1 MDTNMR
7 DTVRTSRL
15 GAFVLAT
22 FALAAGRAR
31 AAPNTPAG
39 GPLDDGQVVQRVLA
53 FNRAEVQTAETVKG
67 KLSSSRVWQLA
78 QRMAVDHAALDQKF
92 RVLPTTRQ
100 QSSGDGTGDG
110 QADGA
115 DLSKL
120 ARDAL
125 EKAYVGRE
133 VKVHESMLAALDH
146 QLIAAASNEE
156 LQRRLIDLRAEVVAH
171 LEHARNVHHA
181 LEQADVW
188 TAISTNGP

>member
-7 DTVRTSRL
+7 NTARTSRL
-15 GAFVLAT
+15 GVFVLAT
-22 FALAAGRAR
+22 LALAAGRAR

-39 GPLDDGQVVQRVLA
+39 GPLDDGQVVHRVLA
-53 FNRAEVQTAETVKG
+53 FNRAEVQTADAVKG
-67 KLSSSRVWQLA
+67 KVSSPPVWQLA
-78 QRMAVDHAALDQKF
+78 QRMAVDHAAIDQKF
-92 RVLPTTRQ
+92 KGLAPAKQ

-110 QADGA
+110 ADGA

-133 VKVHESMLAALDH
+133 VKVHETMLAALDH
-146 QLIAAASNEE
+146 QLIAAARNEE